1 MFCVCHGYEPAK
13 CICHVFI
20 YWISCNIALPPSTWY
35 LCRDVSP
42 LYRLAQVS
50 GYSQEFWHQSFQLI
64 PCVSKIR
71 PEQCR
76 WPIYRAGSHNTHS
89 HSSTIHALFV
99 RHSLEGSVR
108 FGWMDKYVVQTVFV
122 WYFLCVCV
130 CVGQSDGS
138 VCGWH
143 LCQCWCLGVCARC
156 LMLWSGSLLT
166 LGACVGV
173 CLRMCVCRSL
183 YGCNLCIT
191 GNAYVFDFVQ
201 WVRWKLTQLFH
212 SNHTVS
218 PHYLQFHSMA
228 LLQSTLYHS
237 FFFFSVSLSSIFLS
251 LSVLPLCC
259 TDSPC
264 VSCW

>member
-130 CVGQSDGS
+130 CVCGAVRWKCLWMTLMSMLVFGGVCKMSHALIWQPPYTWS
-138 VCGWH
+138 VCG
-143 LCQCWCLGVCARC
+143 
-156 LMLWSGSLLT
+156 
-166 LGACVGV
+166 CVSTYV
-173 CLRMCVCRSL
+173 CLSV
-183 YGCNLCIT
+183 
-191 GNAYVFDFVQ
+191 
-201 WVRWKLTQLFH
+201 
-212 SNHTVS
+212 
-218 PHYLQFHSMA
+218 
-228 LLQSTLYHS
+228 TLW
-237 FFFFSVSLSSIFLS
+237 L
-251 LSVLPLCC
+251 
-259 TDSPC
+259 
-264 VSCW
+264 